1 MTGTD
6 WKRERLAE
14 LRTRIRIEEAILRSL
29 RAELE
34 EIQWLN
40 RESAEMRCY
49 WDFALTEAERTRR
62 RLEEECI
69 RIEDEW
75 NLIWLAGEHNL
86 KAMSPD
92 VPAEAL

>member
-14 LRTRIRIEEAILRSL
+14 LRTRIRIEEVILRSL

-40 RESAEMRCY
+40 QKDAELRCGWDEMLSAEEEDLR
-49 WDFALTEAERTRR
+49 DVTEEFTR
-62 RLEEECI
+62 
-69 RIEDEW
+69 
-75 NLIWLAGEHNL
+75 IWLLGEHKL
-86 KAMSPD
+86 KKATVRWPSLPCRQL
-92 VPAEAL
+92 ASL